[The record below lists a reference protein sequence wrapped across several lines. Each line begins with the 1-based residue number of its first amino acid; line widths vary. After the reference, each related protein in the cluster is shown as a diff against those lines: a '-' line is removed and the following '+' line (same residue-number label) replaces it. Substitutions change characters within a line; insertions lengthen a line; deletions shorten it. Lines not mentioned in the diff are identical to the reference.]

1 MPGLVLIWITVGVCI
16 GVALS
21 YAWSRFRQ
29 RSRDA
34 AVDVTPVA
42 QAQVTRGSV
51 SIVRPSTQTVEGL
64 ELRYGAEGLVRS
76 VRVGAMNSE
85 HKELL
90 LTMDAIVW
98 RALPNAQK
106 QEVLAVARSTWAAK
120 MCPDG
125 PDIAYVVLKTEN
137 GEIVGRADPHRVTI
151 V

>member
-1 MPGLVLIWITVGVCI
+1 MPGLILICVTAGVCI
-16 GVALS
+16 GIALS
-21 YAWSRFRQ
+21 YAWSRFRH
-29 RSRDA
+29 RSTKIA
-34 AVDVTPVA
+34 LAVTPVA
-42 QAQVTRGSV
+42 PPVVTKGSV
-51 SIVRPSTQTVEGL
+51 SIVRPSPQTVEGL

-125 PDIAYVVLKTEN
+125 PDIAYVVLKTET

-151 V
+151 M